1 MSGIVGLIDVKQ
13 KGSKSV
19 GYWANYVTFPFDHT
33 HDLGLNFSRSKF
45 EIALS
50 QESEGWLTWNK
61 RDVSRSFMTMMVTF
75 LCPWWSGWMHQIVT
89 GVTLDTSV
97 PSTLLV
103 EEMLVQFCTEN
114 TYVIAML
121 CANFKMIQWLC
132 KSMWTNEFMQ
142 AFSSRWAL
150 TYRLYC
156 YIALIFPLT
165 VTLVVS
171 IHALF
176 WLSPLRV
183 MEGLAAVC
191 MAEVLGEGNQ
201 VQVAGME
208 KPIYIYIYVWHSA
221 RLR

>member
-1 MSGIVGLIDVKQ
+1 MWVDHS
-13 KGSKSV
+13 
-19 GYWANYVTFPFDHT
+19 WPFCVH
-33 HDLGLNFSRSKF
+33 
-45 EIALS
+45 
-50 QESEGWLTWNK
+50 
-61 RDVSRSFMTMMVTF
+61 
-75 LCPWWSGWMHQIVT
+75 PWWSGWMHQIVT

-103 EEMLVQFCTEN
+103 EKMLVQFCTEN

-171 IHALF
+171 IHALS

-208 KPIYIYIYVWHSA
+208 KPIYIYKYIYGLVQDCGKCSA
-221 RLR
+221 LALELHPFCIKLLIYRWLSVRLW